1 MRFIASGNASNSAE
15 FEFAGEENPRSWNA
29 FPDICSAILLLSP
42 PVLPAGAGAWIPE
55 KHLKELEGKHGIG
68 NLEGMHGTLAAAN
81 LPTCLNTFILIL
93 LACDLFFFFFIL
105 FVLKKKSPVRTHTA
119 VPH

>member
-29 FPDICSAILLLSP
+29 FPLAMQVQGDICSAILLLSP

-55 KHLKELEGKHGIG
+55 KHLKELEGKHGIDE
-68 NLEGMHGTLAAAN
+68 LDGMPSTLAAAN
-81 LPTCLNTFILIL
+81 FPTLPNAFI
-93 LACDLFFFFFIL
+93 
-105 FVLKKKSPVRTHTA
+105 
-119 VPH
+119 